1 MCRAAGAG
9 ADRSRKDP
17 APMKGNVI
25 GPGDDKKYERITFYN
40 AGRKVKV

>member
-9 ADRSRKDP
+9 SDP
-17 APMKGNVI
+17 SQKTTAPMKGNVI
-25 GPGDDKKYERITFYN
+25 GPGDEKKYERITFYN